1 LPDALRGEQW
11 AFVQLPLRTLQGMLT
26 RVVNGEVFGSS
37 FALDSAG
44 AADLPRDI
52 LVPGRVVVKA
62 SA

>member
-1 LPDALRGEQW
+1 
-11 AFVQLPLRTLQGMLT
+11 VQLPLRTLQGMLT